1 MTAPLPHPQQPHR
14 RAPRHAAGPTQ
25 AIALPAW
32 QQRGVYASLGLLTAT
47 GFVWL
52 VVHVWLPESDAAA
65 LPYKLWAMRVH
76 AAAALVSLVMAG
88 SVLTHHV
95 RLAWRLK
102 KNRISG
108 SLITGT
114 LAVLAATGYALGYA
128 PEGLVRQWSSWG
140 HWGVGV
146 AVPLVL
152 TAHVL
157 LGHRQRRIHIKNTR

>member
-1 MTAPLPHPQQPHR
+1 MTAHFPKPR
-14 RAPRHAAGPTQ
+14 TPRHHAAPAGP

-32 QQRGVYASLGLLTAT
+32 QQRGVYGSLGLLTIT
-47 GFVWL
+47 GIVWL
-52 VVHVWLPESDAAA
+52 LVHWWLPEFEPGAA
-65 LPYKLWAMRVH
+65 PYKLWAMRLH

-157 LGHRQRRIHIKNTR
+157 LGHRQRGIHIKNTR